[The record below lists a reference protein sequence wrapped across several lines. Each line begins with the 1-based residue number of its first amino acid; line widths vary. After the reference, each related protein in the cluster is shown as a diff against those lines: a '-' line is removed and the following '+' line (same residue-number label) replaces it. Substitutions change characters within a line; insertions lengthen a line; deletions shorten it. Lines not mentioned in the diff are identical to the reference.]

1 MDLETIEIKQRVTD
15 RLSHSSLGNS
25 PRQGPTRKRPSL
37 RSAPP
42 GKDLRFA
49 QPHPEKTF
57 ASLSPTRKRPS
68 LRSAPPGKDLRFA
81 QPHPEKTFASLSPT
95 RNSPSLRSAPPGKD
109 LRFAQ
114 LFSDLPDGLGHL
126 HIRSPSISIS
136 AEVLQ
141 PVVHGDGS
149 WRA

>member
-81 QPHPEKTFASLSPT
+81 QPHPEQPFASLSPT
-95 RNSPSLRSAPPGKD
+95 RKRPSLRSALFRPPRRARASTHSQPIHQHKRG
-109 LRFAQ
+109 
-114 LFSDLPDGLGHL
+114 ST
-126 HIRSPSISIS
+126 S
-136 AEVLQ
+136 ARCA
-141 PVVHGDGS
+141 
-149 WRA
+149 W